1 MTKAEEQ
8 ALVRKMAW
16 KVLPFLLLT
25 YLICIIDRLN
35 VGLAALTMN
44 AELGFT
50 ATVFGWGAGLFFI
63 GYFIGEVPSNMILSK
78 IGARIWFARIMIT
91 WGIMAVAMG
100 FITGDVSFFVTR
112 FLLGVAEAGF
122 FPGVIY
128 YLTLWFPAE
137 YRGRIFGLFLIISPL
152 NNTIAAP
159 LGGLILKYFDGTL
172 GYPGWRWLFIIEG
185 IPSVVL
191 GFITLKAVIDKPENA
206 KWLTDAEKAYLKTTL
221 EREAAARV
229 ETKHLSL
236 WQTIGHPKILMFAVV
251 YTSLAIGIY
260 GLSLWMPQL
269 INAMGVK
276 DKLDIGLVMAIPYL
290 IATIC
295 MVLWSRHSDKTGE
308 RTFHCAGALGLAG
321 IAMLCSAYA
330 GVESPVLAMTCM
342 TVVAIGMYCS
352 QPTFWAMPTGY
363 LTGVAA
369 AGGIAFINSVG
380 NLGGFIGPFAVG
392 WLKDNAGGFKAGL
405 TFLATCLLIG
415 AIVALIVGRQVARV
429 NPEGQAASA

>member
-1 MTKAEEQ
+1 MTAIEEK
-8 ALVRKMAW
+8 ALVRKMTF
-16 KVLPFLLLT
+16 KVLPFLLVA

-50 ATVFGWGAGLFFI
+50 ATIYGWGAGLFFV
-63 GYFIGEVPSNMILSK
+63 GYFLGEVPSNLILSK
-78 IGARIWFARIMIT
+78 VGARLWFARIMIT
-91 WGIMAVAMG
+91 WGIFAIAMG
-100 FITGDVSFFVTR
+100 FISGNVSFFVIR

-159 LGGLILKYFDGTL
+159 LGGLILKYFNGL
-172 GYPGWRWLFIIEG
+172 MGIPGWRWLFIVEG
-185 IPSVVL
+185 LP
-191 GFITLKAVIDKPENA
+191 TLLMAFLCLRLVIDRPDNA
-206 KWLTDAEKAYLKTTL
+206 SWLTDAEKAHLRAKL
-221 EREAAARV
+221 QRESESRI
-229 ETKHLSL
+229 ETRHLSL
-236 WQTIGHPKILMFAVV
+236 WQTLGNPKVLLFAVV
-251 YTSLAIGIY
+251 YTALAIGIY

-269 INAMGVK
+269 IKGAGVT
-276 DKLDIGLVMAIPYL
+276 DSFHIGLIMAIPYL

-308 RTFHCAGALGLAG
+308 RVLHCAGALALAAIG
-321 IAMLCSAYA
+321 MVGSAYID
-330 GVESPVLAMTCM
+330 SPVLAMVALTFA
-342 TVVAIGMYCS
+342 AIGMYCS
-352 QPTFWAMPTGY
+352 QPVFWAMPTSY

-380 NLGGFIGPFAVG
+380 NLGGFVGPFMVG
-392 WLKDNAGGFKAGL
+392 WLKDNAGGFQAGL
-405 TFLATCLLIG
+405 IFLGSCLLMG
-415 AIVALIVGRQVARV
+415 SIVALIVGRSVTRPA
-429 NPEGQAASA
+429 NAAQPA

>member
-1 MTKAEEQ
+1 MSKEEEL

-16 KVLPFLLLT
+16 KVLPFLLVA

-50 ATVFGWGAGLFFI
+50 ATVYGWGAGLFFI
-63 GYFIGEVPSNMILSK
+63 GYFIGEVPSNLILSK
-78 IGARIWFARIMIT
+78 VGARLWFARIMVT
-91 WGIMAVAMG
+91 WGIFAIAMG

-159 LGGLILKYFDGTL
+159 LGGLILKYFDGAM
-172 GYPGWRWLFIIEG
+172 GFPGWRWLFIVEG
-185 IPSVVL
+185 IPTIFLAYLCLRV
-191 GFITLKAVIDKPENA
+191 VIDRPDNA
-206 KWLTDAEKAYLKTTL
+206 TWLTDKEKAHLRDKL
-221 EREAAARV
+221 AREAAARV

-236 WQTIGHPKILMFAVV
+236 WQTLGNPKVLMFSVV

-269 INAMGVK
+269 IKGMGVE
-276 DKLDIGLVMAIPYL
+276 DKFHIGLIMAIPYL
-290 IATIC
+290 VATIC

-308 RTFHCAGALGLAG
+308 RVFHCAGALTLAAIG
-321 IAMLCSAYA
+321 MISSAYID
-330 GVESPVLAMTCM
+330 SPVLAMAAM
-342 TVVAIGMYCS
+342 TFAAIGMYCS
-352 QPTFWAMPTGY
+352 QPVFWAMPTSF

-392 WLKDNAGGFKAGL
+392 WLKDNAGGFRAGL
-405 TFLATCLLIG
+405 IFLGCCLLVG
-415 AIVALIVGRQVARV
+415 AIVAVIVGRSVARRGAI
-429 NPEGQAASA
+429 EAQAA